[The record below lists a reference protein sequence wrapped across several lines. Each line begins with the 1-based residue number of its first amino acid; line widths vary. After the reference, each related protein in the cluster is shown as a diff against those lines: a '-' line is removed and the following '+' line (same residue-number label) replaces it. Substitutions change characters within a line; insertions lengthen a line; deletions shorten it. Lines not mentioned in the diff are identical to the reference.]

1 MEHGE
6 MLNIFIVTLILILL
20 LSSTLTNSWSVA
32 SVPGGYEADT
42 GLWKGCMNI
51 PPPVPG
57 PIASKQRDM
66 YPFSKGFTCKT
77 VEELND
83 KLPTNLNLV
92 RGLSIAGTAF
102 VLISLILYI
111 AMPEN
116 VNLFMAL
123 LMVGGILSIAAAIV
137 WGTDKDL
144 SSDATLKIKFGYS
157 WYLGLIGGILANIFA
172 LLFHFGVIA

>member
-20 LSSTLTNSWSVA
+20 LSSTLTNSWTVGSQA
-32 SVPGGYEADT
+32 GYEADL
-42 GLWKGCMNI
+42 GLWKACTNV
-51 PPPVPG
+51 PAPVPNA
-57 PIASKQRDM
+57 ASKQRDM
-66 YPFSKGFTCKT
+66 YPFSKGFTCANL
-77 VEELND
+77 ELTGD
-83 KLPTNLNLV
+83 KLPGHLNLV

-116 VNLFMAL
+116 VNVFMSL
-123 LMVGGILSIAAAIV
+123 LMLGGILSIVAAIV
-137 WGTDKDL
+137 WSTDKDL
-144 SSDATLKIKFGYS
+144 NPSDVNTKHGYS

-172 LLFHFGVIA
+172 LLFHFDIIA